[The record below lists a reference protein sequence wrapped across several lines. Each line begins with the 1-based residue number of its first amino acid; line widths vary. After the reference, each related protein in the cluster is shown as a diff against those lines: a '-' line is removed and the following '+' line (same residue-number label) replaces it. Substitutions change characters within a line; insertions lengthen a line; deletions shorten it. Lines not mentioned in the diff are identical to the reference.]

1 MSPARYHLEG
11 PDRAQVTTGARANN
25 TTPTGRRRQPPDP
38 LDVTERTLGRPVT
51 GVRNDH
57 DLPTTNASTPRGGD
71 RTVGS
76 RRRAATE
83 AHLRAITTI
92 NALFD
97 RVDELIEARDRLTG
111 VAPLGP
117 DDDPIRDAEVLL
129 QHVERLNQALAGVR
143 SAAVDA
149 SVHRRRNDLAAD
161 VGTKVNLLFP
171 RPGRDA
177 STASTDDDEMVEPG
191 YDGTATATGGH
202 ASAAG
207 SPPASAHSAS

>member
-1 MSPARYHLEG
+1 M
-11 PDRAQVTTGARANN
+11 
-25 TTPTGRRRQPPDP
+25 
-38 LDVTERTLGRPVT
+38 TERTLERPVT

-57 DLPTTNASTPRGGD
+57 DLPTTNASTPRRD
-71 RTVGS
+71 DSTAGS

-83 AHLRAITTI
+83 AHLQAITTI

-97 RVDELIEARDRLTG
+97 RVDELTEARDRLTS

-129 QHVERLNQALAGVR
+129 QHAELLNQALAGVR

-161 VGTKVNLLFP
+161 VRTKVNLLFP
-171 RPGRDA
+171 RPGRDT
-177 STASTDDDEMVEPG
+177 STASTDDDDVVDPG
-191 YDGTATATGGH
+191 YDETATATGEH
-202 ASAAG
+202 ASARWITTRFG
-207 SPPASAHSAS
+207 P